1 MRPSENGWAELSD
14 GLMVLNLLIH
24 FKLVK
29 IRILIFFNDS

>member
-1 MRPSENGWAELSD
+1 MPSENGCLELSD

>member
-1 MRPSENGWAELSD
+1 MPSENGWAELSD
-14 GLMVLNLLIH
+14 GLTVLNLLIH